1 MGVEEV
7 SPAAGL
13 TSTISNGSF
22 TTPPRSSGSRP
33 SPTWGTT
40 SRRSTTPAMPGPPPR
55 PPPRPQRQRGS
66 WASGGPWEGPAGRLG
81 KQSKKVP
88 CLWWRLPTPLRFWSL
103 PRRKALGRVED
114 LKRHG
119 ARLRSTGSKSKRAVS
134 CELVGEGGE
143 GKGLFSLQGLL
154 GGTKRPSAS
163 KPRAPPSQDGVAGGR
178 CVDSNKGPWL
188 A

>member
-1 MGVEEV
+1 
-7 SPAAGL
+7 
-13 TSTISNGSF
+13 
-22 TTPPRSSGSRP
+22 
-33 SPTWGTT
+33 
-40 SRRSTTPAMPGPPPR
+40 MPGPPPR
-55 PPPRPQRQRGS
+55 PPPRPQRRRQRGS

-114 LKRHG
+114 LNRQG
-119 ARLRSTGSKSKRAVS
+119 ASSTGSKSNRDES

-143 GKGLFSLQGLL
+143 GEGLFSLQGLF

-188 A
+188 ETGAGATQWPQGAVKWPTDWLAG